1 MRILVTGAYGLIGA
15 ACLARLFRDGHA
27 LVGAGRA
34 VGEARRRLPF
44 AQWVEADFARL
55 VTAAAWRPLL
65 SNIDAVVNC
74 VGVLQDGARDDT
86 RRVHVEATSAL
97 FDACQQAGIRRVIHV
112 SAIGA
117 ERDGPTGFSRTK
129 AAAEAHLASLDL
141 DWVILRPGLVL
152 APAVHGGTAMVR
164 ALAAAPLVMPLVG
177 AASRIQV
184 VSIAEVVDTVA
195 LCLAPD
201 APAKVTSAKVTW
213 ELVHPQVLSLR
224 EVVSAVRG
232 WLGFPPRPVVAPP
245 QAVAVLVSAV
255 ADVLG
260 WLGWRSPARST
271 ALAQLAAGVIGD
283 PAPWIAA
290 TGIKPK
296 SLRDILAATPA
307 NVQDRWFAKLY
318 LIKPV
323 AIGALALFWIATG
336 AFALGPGR
344 ASALSHL
351 AEAGFA
357 PAFAKFVLV
366 AGSMFDIVLGTLL
379 LVRKLARS
387 VLITMLAVTPG
398 YLLVGTLGAPQLWF
412 DPLGPYTKVIP
423 MLIAT
428 MFTLAILD
436 ER

>member
-1 MRILVTGAYGLIGA
+1 MRVLVTGAYGLIGA
-15 ACLARLFRDGHA
+15 ACLARLRRDGHV

-34 VGEARRRLPF
+34 VGEARRRLPY

-55 VTAAAWRPLL
+55 ATPAAWRPLL
-65 SNIDAVVNC
+65 TGIDAVVNC

-86 RRVHVEATSAL
+86 ARVHVEATSAL
-97 FDACQQAGIRRVIHV
+97 FDACRQAGIRRVIHV

-117 ERDGPTGFSRTK
+117 ERDGPTAFSRTK
-129 AAAEAHLASLDL
+129 AAAEAHLAALDL

-152 APAVHGGTAMVR
+152 APAVHGGTAMLR
-164 ALAAAPLVMPLVG
+164 ALAAMPLVTPIVG
-177 AASRIQV
+177 AESRIQV
-184 VSIAEVVDTVA
+184 VSIEEVVDTVA
-195 LCLAPD
+195 YCLAPG
-201 APAKVTSAKVTW
+201 APTKMTCAKVTW
-213 ELVHPQVLSLR
+213 DLVHPQVLSLR
-224 EVVSAVRG
+224 EIVNAIRS
-232 WLGFPPRPVVAPP
+232 WLGFPPRPVVPLP
-245 QAVAVLVSAV
+245 QAAATIVSAV

-260 WLGWRSPARST
+260 WFGWRSPARST
-271 ALAQLAAGVIGD
+271 ALAQLAHGVVGD
-283 PAPWIAA
+283 PAAWIAA

-296 SLRDILAATPA
+296 GLHDILAAAPA
-307 NVQDRWFAKLY
+307 SVQDRWFAKLY

-323 AIGALALFWIATG
+323 AIAALALFWIATG

-344 ASALSHL
+344 LSALSHL
-351 AEAGFA
+351 AQAGFA
-357 PAFAKFVLV
+357 PAFAEFVLV
-366 AGSMFDIVLGTLL
+366 AGSIFDIVLGALL
-379 LVRKLARS
+379 LVRKLARA

-398 YLLVGTLGAPQLWF
+398 YLLVGTITAPHLWF